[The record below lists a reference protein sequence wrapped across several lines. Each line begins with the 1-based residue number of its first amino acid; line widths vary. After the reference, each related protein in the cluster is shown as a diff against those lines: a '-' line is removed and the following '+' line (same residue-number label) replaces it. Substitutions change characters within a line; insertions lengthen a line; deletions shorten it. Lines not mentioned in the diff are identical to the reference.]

1 MSLANEKPFKNQ
13 LNTPRVFFLSRSLPN
28 CASFIGSDKLRFIYS
43 RFTSYQWPFCTR
55 RRDTIFLHICLPP
68 YHHFMMFFLWFLLQF
83 ATFHRR
89 INFEVKN
96 TRDFFVWDK
105 NAAWGQWLWK
115 KLIKEKFVCE
125 NLNAGQWLRDSMA
138 SYNWKHTSTWY
149 SLWMTI
155 WKDYSSIQNM
165 YSYSLSFIHSF
176 VSQFDVHCLL
186 YFACAHARVLPFMC
200 NKYTEPWWQHTKII
214 YVDFFHNSHIYEG
227 NRFSAFPHHNK
238 CYHSS
243 APLHKPGSCKIV
255 NERWNPFPEE
265 CNCLCNG
272 RACSMIFYSH
282 FIFCYVLQHTEK
294 EASERARVDTIL

>member
-1 MSLANEKPFKNQ
+1 MDDEWMAFHFKSHSHCHLQMKSLLKISSTHHEFFSLSLARSQ
-13 LNTPRVFFLSRSLPN
+13 IVRVLLEATN
-28 CASFIGSDKLRFIYS
+28 WDSFILVLPH
-43 RFTSYQWPFCTR
+43 TSGFFCTR

-68 YHHFMMFFLWFLLQF
+68 YHHFMMFFLWFWLQF

-89 INFEVKN
+89 INFEVKS

-214 YVDFFHNSHIYEG
+214 YVDFFSQLSHIW
-227 NRFSAFPHHNK
+227 RQQ
-238 CYHSS
+238 
-243 APLHKPGSCKIV
+243 
-255 NERWNPFPEE
+255 
-265 CNCLCNG
+265 
-272 RACSMIFYSH
+272 
-282 FIFCYVLQHTEK
+282 VL
-294 EASERARVDTIL
+294 SIPPS